1 MSDRHDTAPISY
13 RPPVGDLRAWLK
25 ERAETTGAKV
35 NAVIT
40 QAVTEHRERIEHHGA
55 ELELSG
61 SDAQAILRH
70 AVASMTELQRKAK
83 DDAVFLPSA
92 RSAADLACRL
102 RRMMLDNPGCGFTLR
117 ASGTGT
123 EGEEE

>member
-25 ERAETTGAKV
+25 ARAETTGMAVNKV
-35 NAVIT
+35 IS
-40 QAVTEHRERIEHHGA
+40 QAVTEHRERTEHPAA
-55 ELELSG
+55 ELELSRD
-61 SDAQAILRH
+61 DAKALLRH
-70 AVASMTELQRKAK
+70 AVASMTELQHKAK

-102 RRMMLDNPGCGFTLR
+102 RRMVLDNPGCDFTLR
-117 ASGTGT
+117 ASGT
-123 EGEEE
+123 EGKEVQ